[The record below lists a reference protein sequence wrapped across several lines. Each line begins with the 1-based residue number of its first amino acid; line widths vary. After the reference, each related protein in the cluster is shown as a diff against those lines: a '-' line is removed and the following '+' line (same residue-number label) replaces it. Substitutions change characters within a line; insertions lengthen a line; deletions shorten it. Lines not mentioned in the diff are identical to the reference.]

1 MKKLLVALAAVVFGP
16 AALAQNTIKVG
27 IVAFISGPAAA
38 PFGVPAKN
46 AAEFVIDELNAGKG
60 PAPYASKGFG
70 GSAIETVIIDEAG
83 STTTQVTEFRNLVQR
98 QNVDL
103 VIGYISSGNCLAIA
117 PVAEELKKFTN
128 FFDCG
133 TPRIF
138 EDASYKYVF
147 RTSPTAT
154 MDSVGA
160 ALYVKDARK
169 SIKSIAGINQ
179 NYAWGQDSWGDFEA
193 AMKVLVPGV
202 EVKTSQ
208 MPKLFAGQYNA
219 EISAILGAKADV
231 VHSSFWDGDLEAL
244 ILQGGPRGLMKSSMT
259 ILTTGETAMH
269 KLGSQ
274 IPDGTVLGARGP
286 FGPYAPKN
294 PYNSWF
300 STGFQKRYNA
310 PPNSAS
316 YQMAQAILGSNA
328 DVLHS
333 SFFDGDLEALL
344 LQGAPRE
351 LMKKSL
357 TVLTTGE
364 TAMYKLP
371 QQSPDGTIL
380 GARGPFGVY
389 APANAYNKWYAE
401 GYRAKYKE
409 EPNYASYQMV
419 QAILGVKAAFE
430 KAMEKSGGK
439 KPTNEQVGDALKG
452 AEFDGPGGHVKMA
465 LGKGHQAVME
475 TVYGQTKLVNGKITM
490 VNVKRYPAEK
500 VNPPEGVKAADW
512 IKAGFKK

>member
-1 MKKLLVALAAVVFGP
+1 MSRIVFALS
-16 AALAQNTIKVG
+16 AALAFAPAAHAQGVKIGFVT
-27 IVAFISGPAAA
+27 FLSGPAAA
-38 PFGVPAKN
+38 PFGLPAKN
-46 AAEFVIDELNAGKG
+46 AVELAVADLNAGKL
-60 PAPYASKGFG
+60 PAPYNKKGFG
-70 GSAIETVIIDEAG
+70 GSPIEMVIIDEAG

-98 QNVDL
+98 ANVDL
-103 VIGYISSGNCLAIA
+103 VIGYVSSGNCLAVA
-117 PVAEELKKFTN
+117 PVAEELKKLTT

-138 EDASYKYVF
+138 EDNDYQYVY
-147 RTSPTAT
+147 RTSSHAT
-154 MDSVGA
+154 MDNVAA
-160 ALYVKDARK
+160 ALYVKDVK
-169 SIKSIAGINQ
+169 PGVKSIAGINQ
-179 NYAWGQDSWGDFEA
+179 NYAWGQDSWADFEA
-193 AMKVLVPGV
+193 SMKQLVPGL

-219 EISAILGAKADV
+219 EIS
-231 VHSSFWDGDLEAL
+231 
-244 ILQGGPRGLMKSSMT
+244 
-259 ILTTGETAMH
+259 
-269 KLGSQ
+269 
-274 IPDGTVLGARGP
+274 
-286 FGPYAPKN
+286 
-294 PYNSWF
+294 
-300 STGFQKRYNA
+300 
-310 PPNSAS
+310 
-316 YQMAQAILGSNA
+316 AILGSNA

-351 LMKKSL
+351 LMKRSL

-371 QQSPDGTIL
+371 QQIPDGTVL
-380 GARGPFGVY
+380 GARGPFGIY
-389 APANAYNKWYAE
+389 APNNAYNKWYAE

-430 KAMEKSGGK
+430 KAMDKNGGK

-452 AEFDGPGGHVKMA
+452 AEFESPGGHVKMA
-465 LGKGHQAVME
+465 LGKGHQAIME

-500 VNPPEGVKAADW
+500 VNPPEGIKSADW
-512 IKAGFKK
+512 IKNGFKK